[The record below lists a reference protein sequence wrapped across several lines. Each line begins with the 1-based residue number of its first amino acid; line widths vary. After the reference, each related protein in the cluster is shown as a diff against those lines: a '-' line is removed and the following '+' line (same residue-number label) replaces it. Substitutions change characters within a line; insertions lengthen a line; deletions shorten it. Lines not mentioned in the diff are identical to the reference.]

1 MFVPAW
7 ALRIAPYVGG
17 LLLIGVA
24 YLWAY
29 GRGVDAERSKWQAR
43 QALAAEMQ
51 RQREVVLQAQVDAAG
66 VALSEAQARISNN
79 ASKAQTITRTYYV
92 ANPSSNV
99 ACLDDGRVQ
108 HIAQSDAAA
117 IGNPATA
124 K

>member
-7 ALRIAPYVGG
+7 ALRIALYVGG

-43 QALAAEMQ
+43 QALAAELQ
-51 RQREVVLQAQVDAAG
+51 RQREVTLQAQVDAAG
-66 VALSEAQARISNN
+66 VALSEAQARISNG
-79 ASKAQTITRTYYV
+79 AGKAQTITRTYYV

-108 HIAQSDAAA
+108 HISQSDAAA

>member
-7 ALRIAPYVGG
+7 AIRLAPYIGG

-29 GRGVDAERSKWQAR
+29 GRGVDAERTKWRAVQAK
-43 QALAAEMQ
+43 ATEVQ
-51 RQREVVLQAQVDAAG
+51 RQREVTLQAQVDAAG
-66 VALSEAQARISNN
+66 VALSEAQARISNG
-79 ASKAQTITRTYYV
+79 ADKAQTITRTYYV
-92 ANPSSNV
+92 ANPSSNI

-117 IGNPATA
+117 LGNPAAA